1 MTVQESQAHADLA
14 RDFLISRARGDYDAA
29 IALVTDDALWHS
41 PIEGPRRGRAA
52 IREMLVAADR
62 DTDAFSSVVE
72 DVEVRG
78 ERAVATIVNRGMRDY
93 RELVS
98 RQWLGFRFRD
108 GLIAEISIEVDD
120 PEAVERFW
128 AS

>member
-1 MTVQESQAHADLA
+1 MTALDSTGHASTA

-29 IALVTDDALWHS
+29 IALLADDAVWHS
-41 PIEGPRRGRAA
+41 PIHGLCRGRAA

-62 DTDAFSSVVE
+62 DTDWFSSEVE
-72 DVEVRG
+72 EVDVRG
-78 ERAVATIVNRGMRDY
+78 TRAVATIVNRATRDD

-98 RQWLGFRFRD
+98 RQWLGFQFRD
-108 GLIAEISIEVDD
+108 GLIAEISIDVDD

-128 AS
+128 QS

>member
-1 MTVQESQAHADLA
+1 MTALESQAYATLA

-29 IALVTDDALWHS
+29 IALLTDDAVWQS
-41 PIEGPRRGRAA
+41 PIHGPRRGRGA
-52 IREMLVAADR
+52 IREMLVSAER
-62 DTDAFSSVVE
+62 DTDCFSSEVE
-72 DVEVRG
+72 DVDVRG
-78 ERAVATIVNRGMRDY
+78 DRAVATIVNRAMRDY

-108 GLIAEISIEVDD
+108 GLIAEISIDVDD